1 MIENTTIIEHT
12 IASQLLLYAV
22 DALFLLSSCFLT
34 TVNKMNTLF
43 NLFFD
48 FITGILK
55 NIGNIAAYSTCD
67 FIMDEVEVPKELT
80 QLHE

>member
-1 MIENTTIIEHT
+1 
-12 IASQLLLYAV
+12 
-22 DALFLLSSCFLT
+22 
-34 TVNKMNTLF
+34 MNSLF

-55 NIGNIAAYSTCD
+55 NIGNIAAYSTSD

>member
-1 MIENTTIIEHT
+1 
-12 IASQLLLYAV
+12 
-22 DALFLLSSCFLT
+22 
-34 TVNKMNTLF
+34 MNTLF

-48 FITGILK
+48 FITVILK

>member
-1 MIENTTIIEHT
+1 
-12 IASQLLLYAV
+12 
-22 DALFLLSSCFLT
+22 
-34 TVNKMNTLF
+34 MNTLF

-67 FIMDEVEVPKELT
+67 FIMD
-80 QLHE
+80 

>member
-1 MIENTTIIEHT
+1 
-12 IASQLLLYAV
+12 
-22 DALFLLSSCFLT
+22 
-34 TVNKMNTLF
+34 MNTLF

-67 FIMDEVEVPKELT
+67 FIMDEVEAPKELT

>member
-1 MIENTTIIEHT
+1 
-12 IASQLLLYAV
+12 
-22 DALFLLSSCFLT
+22 
-34 TVNKMNTLF
+34 MNTLF
-43 NLFFD
+43 NLFL
-48 FITGILK
+48 ILLLGFK

>member
-1 MIENTTIIEHT
+1 
-12 IASQLLLYAV
+12 
-22 DALFLLSSCFLT
+22 
-34 TVNKMNTLF
+34 MNTLF

-67 FIMDEVEVPKELT
+67 FIRMKLKY
-80 QLHE
+80 QKN

>member
-1 MIENTTIIEHT
+1 
-12 IASQLLLYAV
+12 
-22 DALFLLSSCFLT
+22 
-34 TVNKMNTLF
+34 MNTLF

-67 FIMDEVEVPKELT
+67 FIMDEVEVPKRINT
-80 QLHE
+80 ITRII

>member
-1 MIENTTIIEHT
+1 
-12 IASQLLLYAV
+12 
-22 DALFLLSSCFLT
+22 
-34 TVNKMNTLF
+34 MNTLF

-55 NIGNIAAYSTCD
+55 TLVTSQLIVLVN